1 MSFVGSNILAGASGQ
16 GGGGYAIE
24 RSLRFNL
31 GDSPYLSKNFAS
43 AGNRTAWTWSG
54 WVKRSKM
61 PNDREVLFGAYGAD
75 NDTDWIEFGYENSE
89 FYYTTYNVTG
99 SSNEVFRDPSAWQHV
114 VVNYNGSNIK
124 FYSNG
129 TEVWSVSKSG
139 NLAINGA
146 WTHRIGRSPGNIT
159 RYFDGY
165 LADIHFI
172 DGQTLAP
179 TDFGKTDD
187 NGVWQPKKFEG
198 TYGPLVNLSLIH
210 I

>member
-16 GGGGYAIE
+16 GGGGYEIE

-75 NDTDWIEFGYENSE
+75 NDTDWLEFGYENSE

-99 SSNEVFRDPSAWQHV
+99 SSNDCLLYTSPSPRDR
-114 VVNYNGSNIK
+114 G
-124 FYSNG
+124 
-129 TEVWSVSKSG
+129 
-139 NLAINGA
+139 
-146 WTHRIGRSPGNIT
+146 
-159 RYFDGY
+159 
-165 LADIHFI
+165 
-172 DGQTLAP
+172 
-179 TDFGKTDD
+179 
-187 NGVWQPKKFEG
+187 
-198 TYGPLVNLSLIH
+198 
-210 I
+210 